1 MRTLDDNEQGLLRQ
15 LDGVVPTDALVTM
28 LKDLA
33 EILEGEGLVVRARVV
48 TVAAARLVSLQHH
61 RER

>member
-1 MRTLDDNEQGLLRQ
+1 M
-15 LDGVVPTDALVTM
+15 VPTDVLVTM

-48 TVAAARLVSLQHH
+48 TVAAARLVSLHHH
-61 RER
+61 RGG